1 MSNNRKDFPS
11 ADEVKAKSKQG
22 KDTLVA
28 KLREDGV
35 ENPSGLLLTGFSALF
50 LAAIPLTSYITQ
62 PNSIFEKSL
71 NGLTST
77 LTHLIPSSSPTS
89 SSTNKI
95 ATLATLYLT
104 VTYALSG
111 AASAAG
117 INSAYAEGRDNNYP
131 RKQVVGLKE
140 GLPLRLYS
148 AHYHLMEMFP
158 GWAVVAALAQGIA
171 PHDQGVVNL
180 LGLHV
185 VAKCFVHY
193 PAYILNWGNLRSLA
207 HVVATAS
214 VLNVALRLAKR
225 PLM

>member
-1 MSNNRKDFPS
+1 MKRKKETRNIHPS
-11 ADEVKAKSKQG
+11 IHPPQPKEDKQ
-22 KDTLVA
+22 TL
-28 KLREDGV
+28 KKKETNLSHLFSLSHS

-62 PNSIFEKSL
+62 PNSIFEKSI

-77 LTHLIPSSSPTS
+77 LTHLIPSSSPTT
-89 SSTNKI
+89 STNKI
-95 ATLATLYLT
+95 AALATLYLT

-117 INSAYAEGRDNNYP
+117 INAAYAEGRDNNYP
-131 RKQVVGLKE
+131 RKQVAGLKE

-171 PHDQGVVNL
+171 PEDQGVVNL

-185 VAKCFVHY
+185 VAKCFV
-193 PAYILNWGNLRSLA
+193 
-207 HVVATAS
+207 
-214 VLNVALRLAKR
+214 
-225 PLM
+225 